1 MQVLI
6 SDVCLRFRTEES
18 GTFAVLTLNLST
30 VYNLSRPLPTL
41 QQIFLS
47 QIGLSRTDRYLWEVI
62 LFPIQ
67 I

>member
-30 VYNLSRPLPTL
+30 VYNLSGPLPTL